1 MKYKFKT
8 EAHAHTKPAS
18 RCSDILPSEM
28 ASIYKGLG
36 FDSVVITNHFMKGYS
51 VDAFLSDFHET
62 KKEMEKLDMYAILGM
77 EIRFSDVNNND
88 YLVYGIDENDVV
100 KAAGFWDATIE
111 DFYKGFKNDRNVII
125 QAHPFREG
133 MFLADKNSI
142 DGVEVYNMHP
152 GHNSK
157 VGLAARYAKENPEF
171 LISGGSDF
179 HHFGQEGMCATLTKK
194 KITDSFMFADV
205 LKKKDFL
212 IEIGDTVV
220 SVK

>member
-18 RCSDILPSEM
+18 RCSEIIPSEM
-28 ASIYKGLG
+28 ARIYKELG
-36 FDSVVITNHFMKGYS
+36 YDSVVISNHFMKGYS
-51 VDAFLSDFHET
+51 TDAFLTDFYET
-62 KKEMEKLDMYAILGM
+62 EKEMKKLGMSAILGM

-88 YLVYGIDENDVV
+88 YLVYGIDENDVY
-100 KAAGFWDATIE
+100 KATEFFGSTIE
-111 DFYKGFKNDRNVII
+111 EFYKGFKNERNVIL

-133 MFLADKNSI
+133 MVLADKNSI
-142 DGVEVYNMHP
+142 DGIEVYNMHP

-157 VGLAARYAKENPEF
+157 VGFAARYAKENPEF
-171 LISGGSDF
+171 IISGGTDY
-179 HHFGQEGMCATLTKK
+179 HHPGHEGMCGILTKK
-194 KITDSFMFADV
+194 KITDSFMFADI

-212 IEIGDTVV
+212 IEIGDTKV